1 MKTYNTIKTTTPGTA
16 LETIPGLEVPA
27 LPEKIAKIDQAGSN
41 EFQMKLGSSFLKF
54 REALI
59 LALRDPMSLGLG
71 GGEATTGATSV
82 IPISWIVESSALK
95 VMTNLERNKLA
106 GIENGA
112 QVNRVTSVQGR
123 VGGVVVSAADLGL
136 GNVDNTSDVNKP
148 VSTAQATAIN
158 ARIPKLGYVGVSMN
172 GASLTADIG
181 KMYGVYATGVTITL
195 PSATTVGDGEVIGFM
210 IGVNAGRTLQINTT
224 SSQNLIT
231 PEGVKT
237 TGYAVTGFARTIYA
251 VCYFHTW
258 MLCGMEDSA
267 IAAATSNMMTVNT
280 AQNVTGVKTFKTP
293 FITSPDG
300 TANYSAFS
308 IGANPGGLTWYL
320 QFKPLTK
327 ELNWYT
333 VKGGL
338 SPVPFRL
345 VYDPDPRAVFP
356 ISPKVP
362 DLPAGDSSDKATNSL
377 FVTSALSTKLD
388 RWSYHYTVASTITG
402 VPWRLQGF
410 GASSTMTLPLAS
422 SVEDGTQ
429 IGALIVTGG
438 GTVTLQRSG
447 TDQFVTPSGLATSYT
462 LAGNGSSIVL
472 VRVSSSAWACLG
484 APDSMINA
492 AIAPLAPL
500 ASPALTGTP
509 TAPTAAPGTNSTQL
523 ANTAFVQ
530 TAADTLQHRWTYQYQ
545 SGGGVITG
553 EPWKIHGFGASGTLN
568 LPLASTVPDGT
579 QIAAMLV
586 PAGDTRVK
594 ITVDAG
600 DQFIT
605 PVGMRQNYTFRAT
618 TTSFVCV
625 KVTSNTWAALGAQEL
640 IKDGTPNSPTANGTK
655 GATRFDAN
663 YFYVCI
669 ATNTWVRFAKDGSW
683 T

>member
-112 QVNRVTSVQGR
+112 QVNTVTSVQGR

-267 IAAATSNMMTVNT
+267 IAAATSNMM
-280 AQNVTGVKTFKTP
+280 K
-293 FITSPDG
+293 
-300 TANYSAFS
+300 
-308 IGANPGGLTWYL
+308 
-320 QFKPLTK
+320 
-327 ELNWYT
+327 
-333 VKGGL
+333 
-338 SPVPFRL
+338 
-345 VYDPDPRAVFP
+345 
-356 ISPKVP
+356 
-362 DLPAGDSSDKATNSL
+362 
-377 FVTSALSTKLD
+377 

-410 GASSTMTLPLAS
+410 GASSTMTIPLAS

-447 TDQFVTPSGLATSYT
+447 TDQFVTPTGLESSYV
-462 LAGNGSSIVL
+462 LRGNGNSIVL
-472 VRVSSSAWACLG
+472 VKVTNTTWACLSSPDAQINVAMAG
-484 APDSMINA
+484 AKQSLPTTKVLSITADNTVFMESDA
-492 AIAPLAPL
+492 LAFSVFDKPVEVNFGGRCIG
-500 ASPALTGTP
+500 SVALDLSIELFNTGTSTSTVLYSESSIFTTP
-509 TAPTAAPGTNSTQL
+509 FSIGAKVVKNGSNFDVLLTRIHDGYGAVILPNVVAVSSGTYKIRCICS
-523 ANTAFVQ
+523 VG
-530 TAADTLQHRWTYQYQ
+530 
-545 SGGGVITG
+545 SGGGTVNIFSPEIVI
-553 EPWKIHGFGASGTLN
+553 A
-568 LPLASTVPDGT
+568 
-579 QIAAMLV
+579 
-586 PAGDTRVK
+586 R
-594 ITVDAG
+594 
-600 DQFIT
+600 
-605 PVGMRQNYTFRAT
+605 
-618 TTSFVCV
+618 
-625 KVTSNTWAALGAQEL
+625 
-640 IKDGTPNSPTANGTK
+640 
-655 GATRFDAN
+655 
-663 YFYVCI
+663 
-669 ATNTWVRFAKDGSW
+669 
-683 T
+683 

>member
-112 QVNRVTSVQGR
+112 QVNTVTSVQGR
-123 VGGVVVSAADLGL
+123 VGGVVVGAADLGL

-224 SSQNLIT
+224 SSQDLIT

-267 IAAATSNMMTVNT
+267 IAAATSSMMT
-280 AQNVTGVKTFKTP
+280 
-293 FITSPDG
+293 
-300 TANYSAFS
+300 
-308 IGANPGGLTWYL
+308 
-320 QFKPLTK
+320 
-327 ELNWYT
+327 
-333 VKGGL
+333 
-338 SPVPFRL
+338 
-345 VYDPDPRAVFP
+345 
-356 ISPKVP
+356 
-362 DLPAGDSSDKATNSL
+362 
-377 FVTSALSTKLD
+377 ALSTKLD
-388 RWSYHYTVASTITG
+388 MTGLSAGGSSITAQLSKTYNFIGPGTLNLPAANSSVPDGSYVEVFCQTALYTITIASTSLIISRLGTGSKTLTLSGLGRSIRFVKMLSYWFALSDSQAGNVQRWSYNYTVASKITG

-410 GASSTMTLPLAS
+410 GASSTMTVPLAS

-429 IGALIVTGG
+429 IGALITTGG

-447 TDQFVTPSGLATSYT
+447 TDQFVTPTGLESSYV
-462 LAGNGSSIVL
+462 LRGNGNSIVL
-472 VRVSSSAWACLG
+472 VKVTNTTWACLSS
-484 APDSMINA
+484 PDAQINVA
-492 AIAPLAPL
+492 MAGVKQSLPTTKVLSITADNTVFMESDALAFSVFDKPVEVNFGGRCIG
-500 ASPALTGTP
+500 SVALDLSIELFNTGTSTSTVLYSESSIFTTP
-509 TAPTAAPGTNSTQL
+509 FSIGAKVVKNGSNFDVLLTRLHDGYSAVILPNVVAVSSGTYKIRCICS
-523 ANTAFVQ
+523 VG
-530 TAADTLQHRWTYQYQ
+530 
-545 SGGGVITG
+545 SEGGTVNIFSPEIVIT
-553 EPWKIHGFGASGTLN
+553 
-568 LPLASTVPDGT
+568 
-579 QIAAMLV
+579 
-586 PAGDTRVK
+586 R
-594 ITVDAG
+594 
-600 DQFIT
+600 
-605 PVGMRQNYTFRAT
+605 
-618 TTSFVCV
+618 
-625 KVTSNTWAALGAQEL
+625 
-640 IKDGTPNSPTANGTK
+640 
-655 GATRFDAN
+655 
-663 YFYVCI
+663 
-669 ATNTWVRFAKDGSW
+669 
-683 T
+683 